1 VLGYYTK
8 AEYESDYRFDVAWW
22 SSEGDFRGGR
32 RPAAVF
38 EVQRG
43 DSLAEALARLKHA
56 LDKWNINGLYLVV
69 TEEED
74 TGKAR
79 RLVEP
84 QLRGSFHEL
93 MDRVRI
99 WTAKMVK
106 EIRDA
111 LAKYSDEVREL
122 STLRD

>member
-1 VLGYYTK
+1 VRGI
-8 AEYESDYRFDVAWW
+8 S
-22 SSEGDFRGGR
+22 GGR

-43 DSLAEALARLKHA
+43 DSLVEALARLNT

-69 TEEED
+69 TEEGDAE
-74 TGKAR
+74 KAH

-99 WTAKMVK
+99 WTAERV
-106 EIRDA
+106 EEVRDA
-111 LAKYSDEVREL
+111 LAKYGDEVREL